1 MRLNPFRTNT
11 SPSTE
16 EKIDDFGFGEK
27 VSDKGIKLLNKD
39 GNFNVRR
46 EGLKKHFAYQWLIE
60 MPWWKFFACVLGY
73 YIAINFVLGLLFF
86 ALGTSGISGLSSGPW
101 YKSILECFFFSVQ
114 TFTTVG
120 YGTMAPIDLPHQLLA
135 ALGAL
140 VGLMSL
146 ALATGL
152 LFARFSKPSQLLVFS
167 EKALISP
174 YEDGL
179 SFQFRLANR
188 SSTKLINVSAQ
199 VIYSWISKSEGQRK
213 RNFRSLD
220 LERSEIAMLSL
231 NWTVVH
237 PIDASSPL
245 AGLTNEDIQTTDGE
259 FIVQISAFD
268 ETYARQIF
276 EHTSYQAQCLKWNHR
291 FEMMYHPSEDGFMLL
306 HLDQIDKSVST
317 K

>member
-1 MRLNPFRTNT
+1 MRLNPFRD
-11 SPSTE
+11 SPAMSAE
-16 EKIDDFGFGEK
+16 HDVEDFGFGEK
-27 VSDKGIKLLNKD
+27 VSDTGIKLVNKD
-39 GNFNVRR
+39 GNFNVKRT
-46 EGLKKHFAYQWLIE
+46 GLTQYFAYQWLIE

-73 YIAINFVLGLLFF
+73 YIAINFLLGLLFF
-86 ALGTSGISGLSSGPW
+86 ALGPSGISGLSSGPW
-101 YKSILECFFFSVQ
+101 YQTVIECFFFSVQ

-152 LFARFSKPSQLLVFS
+152 LFARFSRPRRLLIFS

-174 YEDGL
+174 YQDGL

-188 SSTKLINVSAQ
+188 ASTKLINVSAQ
-199 VIYSWISKSEGQRK
+199 VIYSWISIDQGKRK
-213 RNFRSLD
+213 RNFRNLE

-237 PIDASSPL
+237 QIDASSPL
-245 AGLTNEDIQTTDGE
+245 AKLTAEGINSTDGE

-276 EHTSYQAQCLKWNHR
+276 EHTSYHAQCLKWNHK
-291 FEMMYHPSEDGFMLL
+291 FEMMYHPSEDGFMFL
-306 HLDQIDKSVST
+306 HLDQIDKSMST